1 MRAEEYQRLF
11 ELEDSYWWFVGLHE
25 LVCRILLSPAPKNG
39 RTGRALD
46 AGCGTGKMLT
56 RLSAFQ
62 TAVGVDRSPIALAR
76 ALRRLQ
82 NNALSRSVW
91 SLVQS
96 SVTKLPF
103 DSETFD
109 VVISLDVLYHQWV
122 QDDVEALK
130 EFRRVLKPQ
139 GMCIINLPAFEWLRG
154 SHDIAVQTRERYTIS
169 KLRKR
174 LLDAGFQIE
183 FLAYRNVVLLPLLL
197 IRRIISRIFRR
208 TDSDVKPLHPAL
220 NALFLTFLRFENKIL
235 TFCWKN
241 RLRAL
246 PFGGLPGSSVFVI
259 ALKGTNEILG

>member
-11 ELEDSYWWFVGLHE
+11 ELEGSYWWFVGLHE
-25 LVCRILLSPAPKNG
+25 LVSRILLSAVLKTGP
-39 RTGRALD
+39 TGRALD

-56 RLSAFQ
+56 CLSAFQ
-62 TAVGVDRSPIALAR
+62 TAIGVDRSPIALAR

-82 NNALSRSVW
+82 NSALSGNVC

-103 DSETFD
+103 NSETFD

-174 LLDAGFQIE
+174 LLQAGFQIE
-183 FLAYRNVVLLPLLL
+183 FLAYRNIVLFPLLL
-197 IRRIISRIFRR
+197 IRRIISRIFKRS
-208 TDSDVKPLHPAL
+208 DSDVKPLHPAL
-220 NALFLTFLRFENKIL
+220 NALFLTFLRFENIIL

-241 RLRAL
+241 RFPTL
-246 PFGGLPGSSVFVI
+246 PLAGLPGSSVFVI
-259 ALKGTNEILG
+259 ARKGTNEVLC